1 MKINSCNRIKFYA
14 HHKKKKKSVYKVEN
28 SPECSWKGENV
39 GDPHTGGR
47 IKTVDEITSHV
58 WYQFWVT
65 RDARDL

>member
-14 HHKKKKKSVYKVEN
+14 YPKKKKKSVYKVEN

-39 GDPHTGGR
+39 GDPRTGGR
-47 IKTVDEITSHV
+47 IKPVDEITSHV